1 MFNRISDNRRGA
13 VVLFFF
19 LLVIALYLLAV
30 VPGPGIALPWMEV
43 DDGLFLRWSISI
55 QKGSWLGPW
64 DYLTT
69 SKGPLHSYLVGLLS
83 HFGINPF
90 AYKRLFLLIAALIFV
105 PCVINAR
112 RPWLRLLLLIAL
124 LTDPFQYGAGGLRNL
139 REGTYLP
146 IQLITLGLGSRSLD
160 QLSQATPLRASFVLP
175 ALGMA
180 FGFGLLLITREG
192 RVIVW
197 AELLVWIGLAIW
209 MLMRNFKERQLS
221 SRALLG
227 LGLAFFLAF
236 TLLQMPMAILRHQQ
250 QSYYGYPL
258 ANSMEEGGFSRFYG
272 KLSRLRLRGDDQYIP
287 RVPIK
292 KKTILTAIQELPDT
306 QLGLRRILLGIDWK
320 SDYGCRTYP
329 DTCQDMASG
338 WLQWSLRK
346 SIATMISPDANEYIF
361 QKVISNSERE
371 LEALCGQSERFA
383 CDSSASGFLLKPDR
397 WGFKDLPQAIYREL
411 SGVAFLTFIPNPFP
425 LGHPD
430 LSRSTFLSLLPKSD
444 LEAIGIRVIPKTQ
457 QLTWQRFYV
466 ALSLLGIL
474 LRWTFLI
481 AALLAL
487 FLSAIRRKVLC
498 GFDPVAIWLLCCTL
512 IHVALYSLL
521 GLISFPGLPYT
532 VLAAPIAVGFYARL
546 VDTLGFFVKRPINS
560 LFIRSRIQP

>member
-1 MFNRISDNRRGA
+1 MFNPISDHRRAA
-13 VVLFFF
+13 VVLFFC
-19 LLVIALYLLAV
+19 LLVIAVYLFAV

-69 SKGPLHSYLVGLLS
+69 SKGPLHSYLVGVLS
-83 HFGINPF
+83 YFGINPF

-112 RPWLRLLLLIAL
+112 RPWLRLLLLLAL

-160 QLSQATPLRASFVLP
+160 QLAQATPLRASFVLP
-175 ALGMA
+175 ALGMVL
-180 FGFGLLLITREG
+180 GFGLLLITREG

-209 MLMRNFKERQLS
+209 MLMQNIKERQFS

-236 TLLQMPMAILRHQQ
+236 TLLQMPMAILRHQH
-250 QSYYGYPL
+250 QSSYGYPL
-258 ANSMEEGGFSRFYG
+258 SNSMEEGGFSRFYG
-272 KLSRLRLRGDDQYIP
+272 KLSRLRMRGDDQNIP

-306 QLGLRRILLGIDWK
+306 QLGLRRILLGIDWN

-346 SIATMISPDANEYIF
+346 SIATMISPDANEYLF

-371 LEALCGQSERFA
+371 LEALCGQSGRFV

-397 WGFKDLPQAIYREL
+397 WGFKDLPQAVYGEL

-425 LGHPD
+425 FGRPD
-430 LSRSTFLSLLPKSD
+430 LSRSTFVSPLPKSD
-444 LEAIGIRVIPKTQ
+444 LEAIGIRVLPKTQ
-457 QLTWQRFYV
+457 QLLWQRFYV
-466 ALSLLGIL
+466 ALSLLGTL

-487 FLSAIRRKVLC
+487 VLSAIRRKFLC
-498 GFDPVAIWLLCCTL
+498 AFDPVAIWLLCCTL

-560 LFIRSRIQP
+560 LFSRSRIQP

>member
-1 MFNRISDNRRGA
+1 
-13 VVLFFF
+13 
-19 LLVIALYLLAV
+19 
-30 VPGPGIALPWMEV
+30 MEV

-69 SKGPLHSYLVGLLS
+69 SKGPLHSYLVGVLS
-83 HFGINPF
+83 YFGINPF

-105 PCVINAR
+105 PCVISAR
-112 RPWLRLLLLIAL
+112 RPWLRLLLFLAL

-160 QLSQATPLRASFVLP
+160 QLAQATPLRASFVLP
-175 ALGMA
+175 ALGMV

-209 MLMRNFKERQLS
+209 MLMQHIKERQFS

-250 QSYYGYPL
+250 QSSYGYPL

-272 KLSRLRLRGDDQYIP
+272 KLSRLRMRGDDQYIP

-306 QLGLRRILLGIDWK
+306 QLGLRRILLGIDWN

-346 SIATMISPDANEYIF
+346 SIAAMISPDANEYLF
-361 QKVISNSERE
+361 QNVISNSERE
-371 LEALCGQSERFA
+371 LEALCGQTGRFV
-383 CDSSASGFLLKPDR
+383 CDLSASGFLLKPDR
-397 WGFKDLPQAIYREL
+397 WGFKDLPQAVYGEL

-425 LGHPD
+425 FGRPD
-430 LSRSTFLSLLPKSD
+430 LSRSTFVSQLPKSD
-444 LEAIGIRVIPKTQ
+444 LEAIGIRVIPKAQ
-457 QLTWQRFYV
+457 QLKWQRFYV
-466 ALSLLGIL
+466 ALSLLGTI

-487 FLSAIRRKVLC
+487 FLSAIRRKILC
-498 GFDPVAIWLLCCTL
+498 AFDPVAIWLLCCTL

-532 VLAAPIAVGFYARL
+532 VLSAPIAVGFYARL

-560 LFIRSRIQP
+560 LPIRSRF

>member
-1 MFNRISDNRRGA
+1 
-13 VVLFFF
+13 

-160 QLSQATPLRASFVLP
+160 QLAQATPLRASFVLP

-197 AELLVWIGLAIW
+197 AELLVWIGLAIL
-209 MLMRNFKERQLS
+209 MLMRTFKERQLS

-236 TLLQMPMAILRHQQ
+236 TLLQMPMAILRNQQ

-346 SIATMISPDANEYIF
+346 SIDTMISPDANEYIF

-425 LGHPD
+425 LGRPD

-466 ALSLLGIL
+466 ALSLLGTL

>member
-1 MFNRISDNRRGA
+1 MFNRFSGNRRGA
-13 VVLFFF
+13 VILFFC
-19 LLVIALYLLAV
+19 LLVIAVYLFAV

-69 SKGPLHSYLVGLLS
+69 SKGPLHSYLVGMLS

-160 QLSQATPLRASFVLP
+160 QLAQATPLRASFVLP

-272 KLSRLRLRGDDQYIP
+272 KLSKLRLRGDDQYIP

-346 SIATMISPDANEYIF
+346 SIATMISPDANEYLF

-371 LEALCGQSERFA
+371 LEVLCGQSGSLV

-425 LGHPD
+425 FGRPD
-430 LSRSTFLSLLPKSD
+430 LSRSTFSSLLPKSD
-444 LEAIGIRVIPKTQ
+444 LEAIGIRVIPKIQ
-457 QLTWQRFYV
+457 QLTWQRFYI
-466 ALSLLGIL
+466 ALSLLGTL

-487 FLSAIRRKVLC
+487 FLSAIRTKVLC

-560 LFIRSRIQP
+560 LFSRSRIQP

>member
-1 MFNRISDNRRGA
+1 
-13 VVLFFF
+13 
-19 LLVIALYLLAV
+19 
-30 VPGPGIALPWMEV
+30 
-43 DDGLFLRWSISI
+43 
-55 QKGSWLGPW
+55 
-64 DYLTT
+64 
-69 SKGPLHSYLVGLLS
+69 
-83 HFGINPF
+83 
-90 AYKRLFLLIAALIFV
+90 
-105 PCVINAR
+105 
-112 RPWLRLLLLIAL
+112 
-124 LTDPFQYGAGGLRNL
+124 
-139 REGTYLP
+139 
-146 IQLITLGLGSRSLD
+146 
-160 QLSQATPLRASFVLP
+160 
-175 ALGMA
+175 
-180 FGFGLLLITREG
+180 
-192 RVIVW
+192 
-197 AELLVWIGLAIW
+197 
-209 MLMRNFKERQLS
+209 
-221 SRALLG
+221 
-227 LGLAFFLAF
+227 
-236 TLLQMPMAILRHQQ
+236 MPMAILRHQQ

-306 QLGLRRILLGIDWK
+306 QLGLRRVLLGIDWK

-346 SIATMISPDANEYIF
+346 SIATIISPDANEYLF

-371 LEALCGQSERFA
+371 LEALCGQSGRFV

-411 SGVAFLTFIPNPFP
+411 SGVALLTFIPNPFP
-425 LGHPD
+425 FGHPE

-457 QLTWQRFYV
+457 QLIWQRFYV
-466 ALSLLGIL
+466 ALSLLGTL

-487 FLSAIRRKVLC
+487 FLSAIRRKVLF
-498 GFDPVAIWLLCCTL
+498 GFDTVAIWLLCCTL

-560 LFIRSRIQP
+560 PFIRSRIQP